1 MEEWYSIVRELK
13 DASEVPYKTNDL
25 CAHIFL
31 VLKRSK
37 IKEKIK
43 FKQRMGPEFE
53 KFVADLTMDYPAD
66 MVNAV
71 ISEDDFWETTI
82 KLTLRV

>member
-13 DASEVPYKTNDL
+13 DASEVPYKTNEL
-25 CAHIFL
+25 CSEIFIL
-31 VLKRSK
+31 LKRSR
-37 IKEKIK
+37 IKEKVK

-53 KFVADLTMDYPAD
+53 KFVADLVIEYPHA

-71 ISEDDFWETTI
+71 IFDDEFWETTI